1 MKSVYSLL
9 ILFNAFV
16 LNAQSIERIEPPN
29 WWANMEANELQIM
42 LYGKD
47 IGSLIPS
54 HKNTDLIN
62 SVDKTSNDN
71 YLFINLNLLELQ
83 PGILHFSLNDS
94 LGKKILSFDYELR
107 DRDSSSRNRIGFNSS
122 DVIFLITPDR
132 FANGDSNNDI
142 KPDLK

>member
-9 ILFNAFV
+9 VLFNAFV

-54 HKNTDLIN
+54 HKN
-62 SVDKTSNDN
+62 VFMRW
-71 YLFINLNLLELQ
+71 Y
-83 PGILHFSLNDS
+83 
-94 LGKKILSFDYELR
+94 
-107 DRDSSSRNRIGFNSS
+107 
-122 DVIFLITPDR
+122 
-132 FANGDSNNDI
+132 
-142 KPDLK
+142 